1 MIQKKKTNV
10 SIVDKAVDVAFA
22 HVAKGSAVK
31 PMGLFMGGLGYASLG
46 LLAVNVDGLP
56 AALKVVGGLV
66 LVAGLAVMAVLA
78 RKV

>member
-1 MIQKKKTNV
+1 MTQKTKV
-10 SIVDKAVDVAFA
+10 LIVDKAVDVAFT

-46 LLAVNVDGLP
+46 LWATNVDGLP

-66 LVAGLAVMAVLA
+66 LVSGLAVMALLA

>member
-1 MIQKKKTNV
+1 MTQKTKV
-10 SIVDKAVDVAFA
+10 LIVDKAVDVAFA

-31 PMGLFMGGLGYASLG
+31 PMGLFMGGLGYAGLG
-46 LLAVNVDGLP
+46 LWAVNADGLP

-66 LVAGLAVMAVLA
+66 LISGLAVMALLA

>member
-1 MIQKKKTNV
+1 MTQKTKV
-10 SIVDKAVDVAFA
+10 SIMDKAVDVAFA
-22 HVAKGSAVK
+22 QVAKGSAVK